1 MCWRR
6 DRLPT
11 PVFLGFLGGS
21 AGKEFACSARDL
33 GSILGLGRS
42 PEEGKATCSSP
53 SESTIKTKSPVLPYK
68 SVTLLKFFWGSN
80 CSMAKR
86 LTHTPN
92 CSMHT
97 HSHSTNPLI
106 CSSPIVPDFRV
117 AYGLTLPDSIPITWP
132 SLMGSVTTHPQAF
145 TIIIPLTFLLI
156 CQPFSHSLLCHR
168 FISFLVHQYHFI
180 ILGGF
185 EKDQGKVYV

>member
-1 MCWRR
+1 
-6 DRLPT
+6 
-11 PVFLGFLGGS
+11 
-21 AGKEFACSARDL
+21 
-33 GSILGLGRS
+33 
-42 PEEGKATCSSP
+42 
-53 SESTIKTKSPVLPYK
+53 
-68 SVTLLKFFWGSN
+68 
-80 CSMAKR
+80 MAKR

-117 AYGLTLPDSIPITWP
+117 AYCLTLPDSIPITWP

-185 EKDQGKVYV
+185 EKDQGKVYVKSAMFNPKSSFLFHILFCFSLHKHLVTLCSETPCMHSHSPNPFHQTYSFLLIRTQMFRKHLKFILSEIS